1 MGSVKLE
8 YANLMDNA
16 NAILDG
22 KEQTAHKEYIK
33 LQIRLNKDK
42 ISL

>member
-1 MGSVKLE
+1 MDLEKLE
-8 YANLMDNA
+8 NVNQMDNA

-22 KEQTAHKEYIK
+22 KERTAHNKYIQ

-42 ISL
+42 ISQ